1 MLSAAEISLTPLG
14 VKFGGA
20 FADAILAEVEDSFS
34 TEYPLFLRMKTIVTR
49 PESQARTSHNTC
61 NKIAS

>member
-14 VKFGGA
+14 VKVGGA
-20 FADAILAEVEDSFS
+20 VADAILAEAEDSFS
-34 TEYPLFLRMKTIVTR
+34 TEYPLFLRMKPTVIR
-49 PESQARTSHNTC
+49 PESQARTSHNTR